1 MSVRHIAIANDLI
14 ANANLICTF
23 VFVNRDLR
31 QVPDNQEVLL
41 SPTSN
46 LTHIVEILEAV
57 EVGQSDEKAVR

>member
-1 MSVRHIAIANDLI
+1 MA
-14 ANANLICTF
+14 
-23 VFVNRDLR
+23 RDLR

-57 EVGQSDEKAVR
+57 ETDKDDEAAAR